1 MVCKFLLNLRQI
13 GVVVKEWHHFK
24 LLKRKCLL
32 FKMAPS
38 PWQQLTKT
46 GLTKT
51 ALTKT
56 ALTKTC
62 VCVRIGTITLEFSF
76 GCDQALVPRA
86 WSDTTKTSSAVIV
99 P

>member
-13 GVVVKEWHHFK
+13 GVVVKEWRHFK
-24 LLKRKCLL
+24 LLKWRCLL
-32 FKMAPS
+32 FKMAAS

-62 VCVRIGTITLEFSF
+62 VSE
-76 GCDQALVPRA
+76 
-86 WSDTTKTSSAVIV
+86 
-99 P
+99 